1 MPFRRN
7 SHGVTAKSLE
17 KMLERYEKNI
27 TVETIKKSFRP
38 AKLNDSEI
46 GTKEHVSKSK
56 INDKDQ
62 NTSTG
67 SNSENLVHFVS
78 NVGNELRKPLA
89 MKKAFLS
96 PEPPKTSVGSSDPTK
111 CCVNGG
117 DTPETVNHKS
127 AQLITSTTMA
137 EKEEPS
143 CDEEHGEKKMDN
155 SEVKGADIEHSSST
169 PNSSMVNKDELLRVE
184 NTDEE
189 VEGSCSS
196 NTKDGLEN
204 KAKER
209 GDFKSQNTA
218 SFSSEKSSQDQVHAC
233 TPQAAVK
240 SDAKNELPTLNIP
253 STVSQAHFPPEVKAK
268 NIERVKVKHNTEVQN
283 DKISPDRAKQMVV
296 SESSI
301 PSKTRK
307 GKSPKVTKG
316 VGNDLV
322 NENTSMITAISPSKG
337 SKDVTN
343 TDMASSLSTTSV
355 ENTKLEMS
363 NKNGDSPDP
372 MKFLGAC
379 FPHFDNGVL
388 RSSLKHY
395 DGDFMKT
402 VDYLLQY
409 NENGN
414 VGDFHSVPTTDVST
428 SELNSSSTSATS
440 SSHHGLNHTAESYNE
455 DVEGAELVTS
465 KKTEGNSPRK
475 STVTPAPSTPN
486 FKNDTLCS
494 SLHFILETPLALQ
507 LLEMFGAFS
516 GLSAKGKDVF
526 IKKLL
531 IGSC

>member
-1 MPFRRN
+1 
-7 SHGVTAKSLE
+7 
-17 KMLERYEKNI
+17 MLERYEKNI

-38 AKLNDSEI
+38 AKLNDSES

-62 NTSTG
+62 NTCTG

-78 NVGNELRKPLA
+78 NVGNNELRNPIP

-127 AQLITSTTMA
+127 AQLITGTTIA

-143 CDEEHGEKKMDN
+143 CDEEHGEKKMDS

-169 PNSSMVNKDELLRVE
+169 PDSSMVNKDELLRVE

-196 NTKDGLEN
+196 STKEGFEN
-204 KAKER
+204 DSKEN
-209 GDFKSQNTA
+209 GDFKSQITA

-233 TPQAAVK
+233 TPEAPVK
-240 SDAKNELPTLNIP
+240 SNTGNELPTLNIP
-253 STVSQAHFPPEVKAK
+253 STVSQAHFPPEVKAE
-268 NIERVKVKHNTEVQN
+268 NIERVKVKHSTEIQN
-283 DKISPDRAKQMVV
+283 DKISPNRAKQMVV

-307 GKSPKVTKG
+307 GTSPKVTKG
-316 VGNDLV
+316 VGNDLLS
-322 NENTSMITAISPSKG
+322 EDTSIITAISPSKG
-337 SKDVTN
+337 SKDVTK
-343 TDMASSLSTTSV
+343 TDMANSLSTTSV

-372 MKFLGAC
+372 MEFLEAC
-379 FPHFDNGVL
+379 FPHFDNDVL

-409 NENGN
+409 NENCN
-414 VGDFHSVPTTDVST
+414 VGDFHNVPTTDVST
-428 SELNSSSTSATS
+428 SELNSSSTSPTS
-440 SSHHGLNHTAESYNE
+440 SSHHGLDHTAESYNE
-455 DVEGAELVTS
+455 DIEGAELVTS
-465 KKTEGNSPRK
+465 KKTRGNSTVK

-486 FKNDTLCS
+486 CKNDTS
-494 SLHFILETPLALQ
+494 RPSLHFTLETPLALQ

-526 IKKLL
+526 IKK
-531 IGSC
+531 SF